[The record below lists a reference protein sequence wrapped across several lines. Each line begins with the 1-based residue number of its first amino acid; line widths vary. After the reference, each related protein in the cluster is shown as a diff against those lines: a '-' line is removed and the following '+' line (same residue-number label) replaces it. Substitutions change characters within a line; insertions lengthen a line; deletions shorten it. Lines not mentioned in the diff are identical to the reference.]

1 MIEKVKGILING
13 RCFAKETPLSF
24 FPGENDRIAI
34 VYGKN
39 GSGKSTISDGFSQ
52 IASGVFSEELSASLI
67 DRSDNAIALAAE
79 SKIFVFNEKYI
90 DENVKIDADGL
101 GTIILLGGQV
111 DLQADIDH
119 YAALLATAQREYDA
133 AESALEAFGNKHN
146 PLSPDYHLARIKKV
160 LQGDWAAKDSAI
172 KGNKANSKVTEEV
185 IKEIGG
191 MLVNETREQLQQKF
205 DETKALLDKVADAT
219 TTYPIPVCEVTFPD
233 GFEKALCSLLAK
245 TVEKPVL
252 TERESLI
259 LSMIQNGRQ
268 SIVEAAKRD
277 FSDKAT
283 TVCPYC
289 FREIDEEYRRGLID
303 SINKVLNKDVD
314 AHKAELLAISFPQFS
329 EDYSNFIDLDAEL
342 VKVIQQQ
349 IKACQELI
357 AQYEDARQQKLSSVY
372 NPLNIAPVGLESGIQ
387 RLNVFLSKLELKR
400 QKFVDAIRQRKA
412 ILQELVLINKK
423 IAHLQIEQAYRD
435 YQKQQREMRAAEA
448 KLQTMQKEVNENSEH
463 LKALE
468 QKKSNVGLAIENINN
483 ALDYVFFSHGRLS
496 IELKNNK
503 YYLKSNGKDVK
514 PKNVSLGERN
524 IIALC
529 YFFTQILSNQDI
541 GKLYQD
547 EELVVIDDPISS
559 FDFENKVGIS
569 SFLRYQ
575 THKIIKGN
583 AKSKILFLTHD
594 LSTFSDLQ
602 KIADEMEKSFKKQKL
617 GVSVKGK
624 SFELQGRTLSDP
636 IKSIN
641 EYLDLLHM
649 IFNYAMGN
657 TEGLD
662 LAIGNSMRRAL
673 EAFSTFI
680 YGTGI
685 AEVSFDPKVIKSLGN
700 HSRYFENLMYRLV
713 LHGESHFETRV
724 YAMQDDLSFYRFISE
739 EEKQRTCKEVLCFM
753 YCLSPDHIE
762 SHIPDA
768 IHEIQK
774 WMADI
779 RTNEEFDI
787 IANPKKRIIH
797 LYDIPLS
804 AGLGENIL
812 DSDIPFVEYETDV
825 EDGDFALHVSGDSM
839 EPDIP
844 NGSTV
849 FVKKQSEIADGIS
862 GAFFLN
868 GEVYCKKLLHK
879 DGKVFLCSDN
889 AEYQPIEVHDG
900 DTLIVY
906 GKILPFRTYRGRQVS
921 TGFAGSFGFSTKT
934 ASNFLSHRKQHA
946 RMLFAVGAVCCFV
959 YKKEPGLPPSG
970 GKSRLLHHCKIRYSI
985 TVHVRAFSLG
995 GIQNL
1000 LADAQGLRRHL
1011 QQFICLDEIQRLLQ
1025 A

>member
-1 MIEKVKGILING
+1 MIEKVKGLSICG
-13 RCFAKETPLSF
+13 RCFSKKTNLAF
-24 FPGENDRIAI
+24 FPNDNDRIAI

-52 IASGVFSEELSASLI
+52 IASGEDTEELSASLI
-67 DRSDNAIALAAE
+67 DRADNEIGLVPE

-111 DLQADIDH
+111 DLQADIDR
-119 YAALLATAQREYDA
+119 YTALLAAAQEEHDA
-133 AESALEAFGNKHN
+133 AQTALESFENKNN
-146 PLSPDYHLARIKKV
+146 PLSPDYHFARIKKV
-160 LQGDWAAKDSAI
+160 LQGDWATTDAAI
-172 KGNKANSKVTEEV
+172 KGNKINSKVTEEV
-185 IKEIGG
+185 VREIGG
-191 MLVNETREQLQQKF
+191 LSVSETKEQLQQKF
-205 DETKALLDKVADAT
+205 DETKALLDKVADVT
-219 TTYPIPVCEVTFPD
+219 TSYPVPIGGVEFTD
-233 GFEKALCSLLAK
+233 GFERVICDLLAK
-245 TVEKPVL
+245 LVEKPVL
-252 TERESLI
+252 TERESMI
-259 LSMIQNGRQ
+259 LSMIQSGRQ
-268 SIVEAAKRD
+268 SIVEAAKND
-277 FSDKAT
+277 FSDGAT

-289 FREIDEEYRRGLID
+289 FREIDDEYRRSLIN

-314 AHKAELLAISFPQFS
+314 EHKAELRAISFPGFGQ
-329 EDYSNFIDLDAEL
+329 DYSHFTDLDAGL
-342 VKVIQQQ
+342 VKEIQEQIENCQKLIEQYKAAIQLKLNSIYNPVNMAPIGLENSIQQ
-349 IKACQELI
+349 
-357 AQYEDARQQKLSSVY
+357 
-372 NPLNIAPVGLESGIQ
+372 
-387 RLNVFLSKLELKR
+387 LNVLLSKLESKR
-400 QKFVDAIRQRKA
+400 QEFVDAIQRRKA
-412 ILQELVLINKK
+412 ILRDLLLINKK
-423 IAHLQIEQAYRD
+423 IAHLQIGQAYRD
-435 YQKQQREMRAAEA
+435 YLKQQREMRAAEA
-448 KLQTMQKEVNENSEH
+448 KLQTKQKEVNETSEH

-468 QKKSNVGLAIENINN
+468 LQKSNVGLAIENINN

-496 IELKNNK
+496 IELKNDK
-503 YYLKSNGKDVK
+503 YYLKSNGNDVK
-514 PKNVSLGERN
+514 PKSVSLGERN

-541 GKLYQD
+541 ERLYQD

-617 GVSVKGK
+617 GVSIKGRA
-624 SFELQGRTLSDP
+624 FELQGRTLSDP

-641 EYLDLLHM
+641 EYRDLLNM
-649 IFNYAMGN
+649 IFSYAMGN
-657 TEGLD
+657 TEGLS
-662 LAIGNSMRRAL
+662 LVIGNSMRRAL

-685 AEVSFDPKVIKSLGN
+685 AEVSFDPKVVKSLGN

-724 YAMQDDLSFYRFISE
+724 YALQDDLSFYRFISE

-753 YCLSPDHIE
+753 YCLNPDHIE

-768 IHEIQK
+768 IREIQK

-779 RTNEEFDI
+779 STNEEFDI
-787 IANPKKRIIH
+787 KDNPQKRIIH

-804 AGLGENIL
+804 AGLGEDIL
-812 DSDIPFVEYETDV
+812 DSDTPFVEYETDI

-839 EPDIP
+839 EPEIP
-844 NGSTV
+844 DGSIV

-879 DGKVFLCSDN
+879 DGEVFLCSNN
-889 AEYQPIEVHDG
+889 AKYKPIEIHDG

-906 GKILPFRTYRGRQVS
+906 GKIVKVL
-921 TGFAGSFGFSTKT
+921 
-934 ASNFLSHRKQHA
+934 
-946 RMLFAVGAVCCFV
+946 C
-959 YKKEPGLPPSG
+959 
-970 GKSRLLHHCKIRYSI
+970 
-985 TVHVRAFSLG
+985 
-995 GIQNL
+995 
-1000 LADAQGLRRHL
+1000 
-1011 QQFICLDEIQRLLQ
+1011 
-1025 A
+1025 

>member
-1 MIEKVKGILING
+1 MIEKVKGISING
-13 RCFAKETPLSF
+13 RCFSKETILAF
-24 FPGENDRIAI
+24 FPGDNDRIAI

-52 IASGVFSEELSASLI
+52 ISSGDFSEELSASLI
-67 DRSDNAIALAAE
+67 DRSNNVVALAPD

-119 YAALLATAQREYDA
+119 YTALLGAAQGERDA
-133 AESALEAFGNKHN
+133 ADVALEAFRDKNN
-146 PLSPDYHLARIKKV
+146 PLSPNYHLARIKKV
-160 LQGDWAAKDSAI
+160 LQTNWAATDAAI
-172 KGNKANSKVTEEV
+172 KENKINSKVTDEV
-185 IKEIGG
+185 VRDIGG
-191 MLVNETREQLQQKF
+191 LSVSETREQLQQKF
-205 DETKALLDKVADAT
+205 DETKALLDKVADSNAAT
-219 TTYPIPVCEVTFPD
+219 SYPVPVSEIEFTAS
-233 GFEKALCSLLAK
+233 FESVICALLAK
-245 TVEKPVL
+245 LVEKPVL
-252 TERESLI
+252 TERESMI
-259 LSMIQNGRQ
+259 LSMIQSGRQ
-268 SIVEAAKRD
+268 SIVEAAKND
-277 FSDKAT
+277 FSDGST
-283 TVCPYC
+283 TICPYC
-289 FREIDEEYRRGLID
+289 FQEINDEYRRSLIN

-314 AHKAELLAISFPQFS
+314 EHKAELRAISFPGFS
-329 EDYSNFIDLDAEL
+329 QDYSHFTDLDAEL
-342 VKVIQQQ
+342 VNEIHGQ
-349 IKACQELI
+349 IEDCQKLI
-357 AQYEDARQQKLSSVY
+357 EQYKSAIQQKLNNIY
-372 NPLNIAPVGLESGIQ
+372 NPVNMAPIGLENGVQ
-387 RLNVFLSKLELKR
+387 QVNTLLSKLELKR
-400 QKFVDAIRQRKA
+400 QEFVDAIQRRKA
-412 ILQELVLINKK
+412 IERELLLINKK
-423 IAHLQIEQAYRD
+423 IAHLQIEQAFRD
-435 YQKQQREMRAAEA
+435 YQKQQRAMKTAET
-448 KLQTMQKEVNENSEH
+448 KLQNKQKEINETVAH
-463 LKALE
+463 LAALE
-468 QKKSNVGLAIENINN
+468 QKMSNVGLAIKNINN

-496 IELKNNK
+496 IELKNDK

-541 GKLYQD
+541 GRLYQD

-641 EYLDLLHM
+641 EYRDLLNM

-657 TEGLD
+657 TEGLS

-685 AEVSFDPKVIKSLGN
+685 AEVSFDPKVVKSLGN

-724 YAMQDDLSFYRFISE
+724 YALQDDLSFYRFISE

-753 YCLSPDHIE
+753 YCLNPDHIE
-762 SHIPDA
+762 SHIPNA

-774 WMADI
+774 WMTDI
-779 RTNEEFDI
+779 RTNDEFDI
-787 IANPKKRIIH
+787 IANPKKRTIP

-812 DSDIPFVEYETDV
+812 DSDIPFEEYETDV
-825 EDGDFALHVSGDSM
+825 EDGDFALRISGNSM

-844 NGSTV
+844 NGSIV
-849 FVKKQSEIADGIS
+849 IIKKQCEIADGIS
-862 GAFFLN
+862 GAFFFN
-868 GEVYCKKLLHK
+868 GAVYCKKLRHK

-889 AEYQPIEVHDG
+889 TDYEPIEVNHEDM
-900 DTLIVY
+900 LMVY
-906 GKILPFRTYRGRQVS
+906 GKILEVI
-921 TGFAGSFGFSTKT
+921 
-934 ASNFLSHRKQHA
+934 
-946 RMLFAVGAVCCFV
+946 
-959 YKKEPGLPPSG
+959 E
-970 GKSRLLHHCKIRYSI
+970 
-985 TVHVRAFSLG
+985 
-995 GIQNL
+995 
-1000 LADAQGLRRHL
+1000 
-1011 QQFICLDEIQRLLQ
+1011 
-1025 A
+1025 

>member
-67 DRSDNAIALAAE
+67 DRSDNAIALAAK

-119 YAALLATAQREYDA
+119 YTALLATAQGEFDA
-133 AESALEAFGNKHN
+133 AETALEAFKNKNN
-146 PLSPDYHLARIKKV
+146 PLSPDYHLVRIKKV
-160 LQGDWAAKDSAI
+160 LQGDWATTDATI
-172 KGNKANSKVTEEV
+172 KGNKINSKVTEEV
-185 IKEIGG
+185 IREIGV
-191 MLVNETREQLQQKF
+191 LSVSETKEQLQQKF
-205 DETKALLDKVADAT
+205 NEAKALLDKVADVT
-219 TTYPIPVCEVTFPD
+219 TSYPVPIRGIEFTD
-233 GFEKALCSLLAK
+233 GFEHAICALLAK
-245 TVEKPVL
+245 PVEKPTL
-252 TERESLI
+252 SERESMI
-259 LSMIQNGRQ
+259 LSMIQSGRQ
-268 SIVEAAKRD
+268 SIVEAAKND
-277 FSDKAT
+277 FSDGST

-289 FREIDEEYRRGLID
+289 FREIDDEYRRSLIN

-314 AHKAELLAISFPQFS
+314 EHKAELQAISFPEFGQ
-329 EDYSNFIDLDAEL
+329 DYSQFTDLDAGL
-342 VKVIQQQ
+342 VKEIQEQ
-349 IKACQELI
+349 IENCQKLIEQYKATI
-357 AQYEDARQQKLSSVY
+357 QQKLNSIY
-372 NPLNIAPVGLESGIQ
+372 NPVNMAPTGLENGVQ
-387 RLNVFLSKLELKR
+387 QLNALLSKLESKR
-400 QKFVDAIRQRKA
+400 QEFVDAIQRRKT
-412 ILQELVLINKK
+412 ILRDLLLINRK

-435 YQKQQREMRAAEA
+435 YQKQQREMRTAEA
-448 KLQTMQKEVNENSEH
+448 KLQTKQKEIEKTSEH
-463 LKALE
+463 LKVLE

-496 IELKNNK
+496 IELKNDK
-503 YYLKSNGKDVK
+503 YYLRSSGKDVK

-541 GKLYQD
+541 GRLYQD

-583 AKSKILFLTHD
+583 TKSKILFLTHD

-617 GVSVKGK
+617 GVAVKSK

-641 EYLDLLHM
+641 EYRDLLHM
-649 IFNYAMGN
+649 IFKYAMGK

-685 AEVSFDPKVIKSLGN
+685 AEVSFDPKVIKSLGD
-700 HSRYFENLMYRLV
+700 HSKHFENLMYRLV

-724 YAMQDDLSFYRFISE
+724 YAIQDDLSFYRFISE

-753 YCLSPDHIE
+753 YCLNPDHIE

-787 IANPKKRIIH
+787 IENPKKRTIH

-844 NGSTV
+844 NGSIV

-889 AEYQPIEVHDG
+889 TEYQPIEVHDG

-906 GKILPFRTYRGRQVS
+906 GKIVKVL
-921 TGFAGSFGFSTKT
+921 
-934 ASNFLSHRKQHA
+934 
-946 RMLFAVGAVCCFV
+946 C
-959 YKKEPGLPPSG
+959 
-970 GKSRLLHHCKIRYSI
+970 
-985 TVHVRAFSLG
+985 
-995 GIQNL
+995 
-1000 LADAQGLRRHL
+1000 
-1011 QQFICLDEIQRLLQ
+1011 
-1025 A
+1025 

>member
-1 MIEKVKGILING
+1 MIEKVKGLSICG
-13 RCFAKETPLSF
+13 RCFSKKTNLDF
-24 FPGENDRIAI
+24 FPNDNDRIAI

-52 IASGVFSEELSASLI
+52 IASGEDTEELSASLI
-67 DRSDNAIALAAE
+67 DRADNEIGLVPE

-111 DLQADIDH
+111 DLQADIDR
-119 YAALLATAQREYDA
+119 YTALLAAAQEEHDA
-133 AESALEAFGNKHN
+133 AQTALESFGNKNN
-146 PLSPDYHLARIKKV
+146 PLSPDYHFARIKKV
-160 LQGDWAAKDSAI
+160 LQGDWATTDAAI
-172 KGNKANSKVTEEV
+172 KGNKINSKVTEEV
-185 IKEIGG
+185 VREIGG
-191 MLVNETREQLQQKF
+191 LSVSETKEQLQQKF
-205 DETKALLDKVADAT
+205 DETKALLDKVADVT
-219 TTYPIPVCEVTFPD
+219 TSYPVPIGGVEFTD
-233 GFEKALCSLLAK
+233 GFERVICDLLAK
-245 TVEKPVL
+245 LVEKPVL
-252 TERESLI
+252 TERESMI
-259 LSMIQNGRQ
+259 LSTIQSGRQ
-268 SIVEAAKRD
+268 SIVEAAKND
-277 FSDKAT
+277 FSDGAT

-289 FREIDEEYRRGLID
+289 FREIDDEYRRSLIN

-314 AHKAELLAISFPQFS
+314 EHKAELRAISFPGFGQ
-329 EDYSNFIDLDAEL
+329 DYSHFTDLDAGL
-342 VKVIQQQ
+342 VKEIQEQIENCQKLIEEYKATIQLKLNGIYNPVNMAPIGLENSIQQ
-349 IKACQELI
+349 
-357 AQYEDARQQKLSSVY
+357 
-372 NPLNIAPVGLESGIQ
+372 
-387 RLNVFLSKLELKR
+387 LNVLLSKLESKR
-400 QKFVDAIRQRKA
+400 QEFVDAIQRRKA
-412 ILQELVLINKK
+412 ILRDLLLINKK
-423 IAHLQIEQAYRD
+423 IAHLQIGQAYRD
-435 YQKQQREMRAAEA
+435 YLKQQREMRAAEA
-448 KLQTMQKEVNENSEH
+448 KLQTKQKEVNETSEH

-468 QKKSNVGLAIENINN
+468 LQKSNVGLAIENINN

-496 IELKNNK
+496 IELKNDK
-503 YYLKSNGKDVK
+503 YYLKSNGNDVK
-514 PKNVSLGERN
+514 PKSVSLGERN

-541 GKLYQD
+541 GRLYQD

-575 THKIIKGN
+575 THKIINGN

-617 GVSVKGK
+617 GVSIKGRA
-624 SFELQGRTLSDP
+624 FELQGRTLSDP

-641 EYLDLLHM
+641 EYRDLLNM
-649 IFNYAMGN
+649 IFSYAMGN
-657 TEGLD
+657 TEGLS
-662 LAIGNSMRRAL
+662 LVIGNSMRRAL

-685 AEVSFDPKVIKSLGN
+685 AEVSFDPKVVKSLGN

-724 YAMQDDLSFYRFISE
+724 YALQDDLSFYRFISE

-753 YCLSPDHIE
+753 YCLNPDHIE

-768 IHEIQK
+768 IREIQK
-774 WMADI
+774 WMAYI
-779 RTNEEFDI
+779 STNEEFDI
-787 IANPKKRIIH
+787 KDNPQKRIIH

-804 AGLGENIL
+804 AGLGEDIL
-812 DSDIPFVEYETDV
+812 DSDIPFVEYETDI

-839 EPDIP
+839 EPEIP
-844 NGSTV
+844 DGSIV

-879 DGKVFLCSDN
+879 DGEVFLCSNN
-889 AEYQPIEVHDG
+889 AKYKPIEIHDG

-906 GKILPFRTYRGRQVS
+906 GKIVKVL
-921 TGFAGSFGFSTKT
+921 
-934 ASNFLSHRKQHA
+934 
-946 RMLFAVGAVCCFV
+946 C
-959 YKKEPGLPPSG
+959 
-970 GKSRLLHHCKIRYSI
+970 
-985 TVHVRAFSLG
+985 
-995 GIQNL
+995 
-1000 LADAQGLRRHL
+1000 
-1011 QQFICLDEIQRLLQ
+1011 
-1025 A
+1025 

>member
-13 RCFAKETPLSF
+13 RCFSKETNLPF

-67 DRSDNAIALAAE
+67 DQSDNVIPLAAE

-90 DENVKIDADGL
+90 DKNVKIDADGL

-111 DLQADIDH
+111 DLQADIDR
-119 YAALLATAQREYDA
+119 YTALLEAARGEYDA
-133 AESALEAFGNKHN
+133 AEAVLEAFRNKDN
-146 PLSPDYHLARIKKV
+146 LLSPDYHLARIKKT
-160 LQGDWAAKDSAI
+160 LQANWATTDASI
-172 KGNKANSKVTEEV
+172 KGNKINSKVTDEV
-185 IKEIGG
+185 VKEIGG
-191 MLVNETREQLQQKF
+191 LSVSETKEQLQQKF
-205 DETKALLDKVADAT
+205 DETKALLDKVADVT
-219 TTYPIPVCEVTFPD
+219 ISYPTPICEVEFTD
-233 GFEKALCSLLAK
+233 SFESVICTLLAK
-245 TVEKPVL
+245 PVEKPVL
-252 TERESLI
+252 TERESMI
-259 LSMIQNGRQ
+259 LSMIQSGRQ
-268 SIVEAAKRD
+268 SIVEAAKND
-277 FSDKAT
+277 FSDGAT
-283 TVCPYC
+283 TICPYC
-289 FREIDEEYRRGLID
+289 FREIDDEYRGSLIN
-303 SINKVLNKDVD
+303 SINKVLNKGVD
-314 AHKAELLAISFPQFS
+314 AHKAELQAISFPEFDQ
-329 EDYSNFIDLDAEL
+329 DYSHFMDLDAGL
-342 VKVIQQQ
+342 VKEIQEQTENCKKLIEQ
-349 IKACQELI
+349 YKAAI
-357 AQYEDARQQKLSSVY
+357 QQKLNSIY
-372 NPLNIAPVGLESGIQ
+372 NPVNMLPIGLENGVQ
-387 RLNVFLSKLELKR
+387 QLNALLSKLELKR
-400 QKFVDAIRQRKA
+400 REFANAIQRQKA
-412 ILQELVLINKK
+412 ILRDLLLINKK

-435 YQKQQREMRAAEA
+435 YQKQQREMGDAEA
-448 KLQTMQKEVNENSEH
+448 KLQTKQKKVEETAEH
-463 LKALE
+463 LKVLE
-468 QKKSNVGLAIENINN
+468 QKKSNVGLAIESINN

-496 IELKNNK
+496 IELKNDK

-514 PKNVSLGERN
+514 PQNISLGERN

-541 GKLYQD
+541 GRLYQD

-559 FDFENKVGIS
+559 FDFENKIGIS

-602 KIADEMEKSFKKQKL
+602 KIADEIEKSFKKQKL
-617 GVSVKGK
+617 SVSVKGK
-624 SFELQGRTLSDP
+624 AFELQGQILSNP

-641 EYLDLLHM
+641 EYRDLLRM

-657 TEGLD
+657 TNGLD

-685 AEVSFDPKVIKSLGN
+685 AEVSLDPKVIKSLGN
-700 HSRYFENLMYRLV
+700 HSKYFENLMYRLV

-724 YAMQDDLSFYRFISE
+724 YAIQDDLNFYRFISGK
-739 EEKQRTCKEVLCFM
+739 EKQRTCKEVLCFM
-753 YCLSPDHIE
+753 YCLNSDHIE

-774 WMADI
+774 WMTDI

-787 IANPKKRIIH
+787 TANPQKRIIP

-804 AGLGENIL
+804 AGLGENIF
-812 DSDIPFVEYETDV
+812 DSNIPFVEYETDV
-825 EDGDFALHVSGDSM
+825 GDGDFALHVSGDSM

-844 NGSTV
+844 NGSIV
-849 FVKKQSEIADGIS
+849 VVKKQSEIADGIS

-879 DGKVFLCSDN
+879 DEKVFLCSDN
-889 AEYQPIEVHDG
+889 AEYQPIEVHES
-900 DTLIVY
+900 DTLAAY
-906 GKILPFRTYRGRQVS
+906 GKIIKV
-921 TGFAGSFGFSTKT
+921 
-934 ASNFLSHRKQHA
+934 
-946 RMLFAVGAVCCFV
+946 
-959 YKKEPGLPPSG
+959 
-970 GKSRLLHHCKIRYSI
+970 
-985 TVHVRAFSLG
+985 
-995 GIQNL
+995 
-1000 LADAQGLRRHL
+1000 
-1011 QQFICLDEIQRLLQ
+1011 IC
-1025 A
+1025 

>member
-1 MIEKVKGILING
+1 MIEKVKGLSICG
-13 RCFAKETPLSF
+13 RCFSKKTNLAF
-24 FPGENDRIAI
+24 FPNDNDRIAI

-52 IASGVFSEELSASLI
+52 IASGEDTEELSASLI
-67 DRSDNAIALAAE
+67 DRADNEIGLVPE

-111 DLQADIDH
+111 DLQADIDR
-119 YAALLATAQREYDA
+119 YTALLAAAQEEHDA
-133 AESALEAFGNKHN
+133 AQTALESFENKNN
-146 PLSPDYHLARIKKV
+146 PLSPDYHFARIKKV
-160 LQGDWAAKDSAI
+160 LQGDWATTDAAI
-172 KGNKANSKVTEEV
+172 KGNKINSKVTEEV
-185 IKEIGG
+185 VREIGG
-191 MLVNETREQLQQKF
+191 LSVSETKEQLQQKF
-205 DETKALLDKVADAT
+205 DETKALLDKVADVT
-219 TTYPIPVCEVTFPD
+219 TSYPVPIGGVEFTD
-233 GFEKALCSLLAK
+233 GFERVICDLLAK
-245 TVEKPVL
+245 LVEKPVL
-252 TERESLI
+252 TERESMI
-259 LSMIQNGRQ
+259 LSMIQSGRQ
-268 SIVEAAKRD
+268 SIVEAAKND
-277 FSDKAT
+277 FSDGAT

-289 FREIDEEYRRGLID
+289 FREIDDEYRRSLIN

-314 AHKAELLAISFPQFS
+314 EHKAELRAISFPGFGQ
-329 EDYSNFIDLDAEL
+329 DYSHFTDLDAGL
-342 VKVIQQQ
+342 VKEIQEQIENCQKLIEQYKAAIQLKLNSIYNPVNMAPIGLENSIQQ
-349 IKACQELI
+349 
-357 AQYEDARQQKLSSVY
+357 
-372 NPLNIAPVGLESGIQ
+372 
-387 RLNVFLSKLELKR
+387 LNVLLSKLESKR
-400 QKFVDAIRQRKA
+400 QEFVDAIQRRKA
-412 ILQELVLINKK
+412 ILRDLLLINKK
-423 IAHLQIEQAYRD
+423 IAHLQIGQAYRD
-435 YQKQQREMRAAEA
+435 YLKQQREMRAAEA
-448 KLQTMQKEVNENSEH
+448 KLQTKQKEVNETSEH

-468 QKKSNVGLAIENINN
+468 LQKSNVGLAIENINN

-496 IELKNNK
+496 IELKNDK
-503 YYLKSNGKDVK
+503 YYLKSNGNDVK
-514 PKNVSLGERN
+514 PKSVSLGERN

-541 GKLYQD
+541 GRLYQD

-617 GVSVKGK
+617 GVSIKGRA
-624 SFELQGRTLSDP
+624 FELQGRTLSDP

-641 EYLDLLHM
+641 EYRDLLNM
-649 IFNYAMGN
+649 IFSYAMGN
-657 TEGLD
+657 TEGLS
-662 LAIGNSMRRAL
+662 LVIGNSMRRAL

-685 AEVSFDPKVIKSLGN
+685 AEVSFDPKVVKSLGN

-724 YAMQDDLSFYRFISE
+724 YALQDDLSFYRFISE

-753 YCLSPDHIE
+753 YCLNPDHIE

-768 IHEIQK
+768 IREIQK

-779 RTNEEFDI
+779 STNEEFDI
-787 IANPKKRIIH
+787 KDNPQKRIIH

-804 AGLGENIL
+804 AGLGEDIL
-812 DSDIPFVEYETDV
+812 DSDTPFVEYETDI

-839 EPDIP
+839 EPEIP
-844 NGSTV
+844 DGSIV

-868 GEVYCKKLLHK
+868 GEV
-879 DGKVFLCSDN
+879 
-889 AEYQPIEVHDG
+889 
-900 DTLIVY
+900 
-906 GKILPFRTYRGRQVS
+906 
-921 TGFAGSFGFSTKT
+921 
-934 ASNFLSHRKQHA
+934 
-946 RMLFAVGAVCCFV
+946 
-959 YKKEPGLPPSG
+959 
-970 GKSRLLHHCKIRYSI
+970 
-985 TVHVRAFSLG
+985 
-995 GIQNL
+995 
-1000 LADAQGLRRHL
+1000 
-1011 QQFICLDEIQRLLQ
+1011 
-1025 A
+1025 

>member
-13 RCFAKETPLSF
+13 RCFAKETLLSF

-52 IASGVFSEELSASLI
+52 IASGAFSEELSASLI

-119 YAALLATAQREYDA
+119 YAALLVTAQGEFDA
-133 AESALEAFGNKHN
+133 AEAALEAFRNKSN
-146 PLSPDYHLARIKKV
+146 PLSPDYHLARIKKT
-160 LQGDWAAKDSAI
+160 LQGDWATRDATI
-172 KGNKANSKVTEEV
+172 KGNKINSKVTEEV
-185 IKEIGG
+185 VREIGG
-191 MLVNETREQLQQKF
+191 LSVSESKEQLQQKF
-205 DETKALLDKVADAT
+205 DDTKTLLDKVADVT
-219 TTYPIPVCEVTFPD
+219 TSYPAPISGIEFTG
-233 GFEKALCSLLAK
+233 GFERAICALLAK

-252 TERESLI
+252 TERESMI
-259 LSMIQNGRQ
+259 LSMIQSGRQ
-268 SIVEAAKRD
+268 SIVEAAKDD
-277 FSDKAT
+277 FSDGST

-289 FREIDEEYRRGLID
+289 FQKIDDEYRRSLIN

-314 AHKAELLAISFPQFS
+314 EHKTELQTISFPGFGQ
-329 EDYSNFIDLDAEL
+329 DYSRFMDLDAGL
-342 VKVIQQQ
+342 VKEVREQ
-349 IKACQELI
+349 IENCQKLMEQYKAAI
-357 AQYEDARQQKLSSVY
+357 QQKLNCIY
-372 NPLNIAPVGLESGIQ
+372 NPVNMAPIGLENGFQ
-387 RLNVFLSKLELKR
+387 QLNELLSELELKR
-400 QKFVDAIRQRKA
+400 QKFVDVMRQRKA

-423 IAHLQIEQAYRD
+423 IAHLQVEQAYRD
-435 YQKQQREMRAAEA
+435 YQKQQREKGAAEA
-448 KLQTMQKEVNENSEH
+448 KLQTKQKSVNEISEH
-463 LKALE
+463 LRSLE
-468 QKKSNVGLAIENINN
+468 QQKSNVGLAIENINN

-503 YYLKSNGKDVK
+503 YYLKSNGNDVK

-529 YFFTQILSNQDI
+529 YFFTQILANQDVE
-541 GKLYQD
+541 KLYQN

-583 AKSKILFLTHD
+583 GKSKILFLTHD

-602 KIADEMEKSFKKQKL
+602 KIADEMEKSFKNQRL
-617 GVSVKGK
+617 GVPVKSK
-624 SFELQGRTLSDP
+624 SFELQGQTLSKP

-641 EYLDLLHM
+641 EYRDLLHM

-657 TEGLD
+657 TEGID
-662 LAIGNSMRRAL
+662 LLIGNSMRRAL

-680 YGTGI
+680 YGAGI

-700 HSRYFENLMYRLV
+700 HSKHFENLMYRLV

-724 YAMQDDLSFYRFISE
+724 YAMQDDLGFYRFISE

-762 SHIPDA
+762 AHIPEA
-768 IHEIQK
+768 THVIQK
-774 WMADI
+774 WMADV
-779 RTNEEFDI
+779 RTNGEFDI
-787 IANPKKRIIH
+787 ITNPKKRIIH

-812 DSDIPFVEYETDV
+812 DSDTPFVEYETDV

-844 NGSTV
+844 DGSIV
-849 FVKKQSEIADGIS
+849 VIKKQSEIADGIS

-879 DGKVFLCSDN
+879 DGKVFLCSEND
-889 AEYQPIEVHDG
+889 EYQPIEVHGG

-906 GKILPFRTYRGRQVS
+906 GRIVKV
-921 TGFAGSFGFSTKT
+921 
-934 ASNFLSHRKQHA
+934 LS
-946 RMLFAVGAVCCFV
+946 
-959 YKKEPGLPPSG
+959 
-970 GKSRLLHHCKIRYSI
+970 
-985 TVHVRAFSLG
+985 
-995 GIQNL
+995 
-1000 LADAQGLRRHL
+1000 
-1011 QQFICLDEIQRLLQ
+1011 
-1025 A
+1025 

>member
-13 RCFAKETPLSF
+13 RCFAKETLLSF

-52 IASGVFSEELSASLI
+52 IASGAFSEELSASLI

-119 YAALLATAQREYDA
+119 YAALLVTAQGEFDA
-133 AESALEAFGNKHN
+133 AEAALEAFRNKSN
-146 PLSPDYHLARIKKV
+146 PLSPDYHLARIKKT
-160 LQGDWAAKDSAI
+160 LQGDWATRDATI
-172 KGNKANSKVTEEV
+172 KGNKINSKVTEEV
-185 IKEIGG
+185 VREIGG
-191 MLVNETREQLQQKF
+191 LSVSESKEQLQQKF
-205 DETKALLDKVADAT
+205 DDTKTLLDKVADVT
-219 TTYPIPVCEVTFPD
+219 TSYPAPISGIEFTG
-233 GFEKALCSLLAK
+233 GFERAICALLAK

-252 TERESLI
+252 TERESMI
-259 LSMIQNGRQ
+259 LSMIQSGRQ
-268 SIVEAAKRD
+268 SIVEAAKDD
-277 FSDKAT
+277 FSDGST

-289 FREIDEEYRRGLID
+289 FQKIDDEYRRSLIN

-314 AHKAELLAISFPQFS
+314 EHKTELQTISFPGFGQ
-329 EDYSNFIDLDAEL
+329 DYSRFMDLDAGL
-342 VKVIQQQ
+342 VKEVQEQ
-349 IKACQELI
+349 IENCQKLMEQYKAAI
-357 AQYEDARQQKLSSVY
+357 QQKLNCIY
-372 NPLNIAPVGLESGIQ
+372 NPVNMAPIGLENGFQ
-387 RLNVFLSKLELKR
+387 QLNELLSELELKR
-400 QKFVDAIRQRKA
+400 QKFVDVMRQRKA

-423 IAHLQIEQAYRD
+423 IAHLQVEQAYRD
-435 YQKQQREMRAAEA
+435 YQKQQREKGAAEA
-448 KLQTMQKEVNENSEH
+448 KLQTKQKSVNEISEH
-463 LKALE
+463 LRSLE
-468 QKKSNVGLAIENINN
+468 QQKSNVGLAIENINN

-503 YYLKSNGKDVK
+503 YYLKSNGNDVK

-529 YFFTQILSNQDI
+529 YFFTQILANQDVE
-541 GKLYQD
+541 KLYQN

-583 AKSKILFLTHD
+583 GKSKILFLTHD

-602 KIADEMEKSFKKQKL
+602 KIADEMEKSFKNQRL
-617 GVSVKGK
+617 GVPVKSK
-624 SFELQGRTLSDP
+624 SFELQGQTLSKP

-641 EYLDLLHM
+641 EYRDLLHM

-657 TEGLD
+657 TEGID
-662 LAIGNSMRRAL
+662 LLIGNSMRRAL

-680 YGTGI
+680 YGAGI

-700 HSRYFENLMYRLV
+700 HSKHFENLMYRLV

-724 YAMQDDLSFYRFISE
+724 YAMQDDLGFYRFISE

-762 SHIPDA
+762 AHIPEA
-768 IHEIQK
+768 THEIQK
-774 WMADI
+774 WMADV
-779 RTNEEFDI
+779 RTNGEFDI
-787 IANPKKRIIH
+787 ITNPKKRIIH

-812 DSDIPFVEYETDV
+812 DSDTPFVEYETDV

-844 NGSTV
+844 DGSIV
-849 FVKKQSEIADGIS
+849 VIKKQSEIADGIS

-879 DGKVFLCSDN
+879 DGKVFLCSEND
-889 AEYQPIEVHDG
+889 EYQPIEVHGG

-906 GKILPFRTYRGRQVS
+906 GRIVKV
-921 TGFAGSFGFSTKT
+921 
-934 ASNFLSHRKQHA
+934 LS
-946 RMLFAVGAVCCFV
+946 
-959 YKKEPGLPPSG
+959 
-970 GKSRLLHHCKIRYSI
+970 
-985 TVHVRAFSLG
+985 
-995 GIQNL
+995 
-1000 LADAQGLRRHL
+1000 
-1011 QQFICLDEIQRLLQ
+1011 
-1025 A
+1025 

>member
-191 MLVNETREQLQQKF
+191 ILVNETREQLQQKF

-268 SIVEAAKRD
+268 SFVEAAKRD

-448 KLQTMQKEVNENSEH
+448 KLQTKQKAVNETSEH

-468 QKKSNVGLAIENINN
+468 QKKSNVGLAIENINT

-641 EYLDLLHM
+641 EYRDLLHM

-724 YAMQDDLSFYRFISE
+724 YAMQDDLSFLN
-739 EEKQRTCKEVLCFM
+739 TPL
-753 YCLSPDHIE
+753 PDG
-762 SHIPDA
+762 
-768 IHEIQK
+768 
-774 WMADI
+774 
-779 RTNEEFDI
+779 
-787 IANPKKRIIH
+787 H
-797 LYDIPLS
+797 L
-804 AGLGENIL
+804 N
-812 DSDIPFVEYETDV
+812 
-825 EDGDFALHVSGDSM
+825 
-839 EPDIP
+839 
-844 NGSTV
+844 
-849 FVKKQSEIADGIS
+849 
-862 GAFFLN
+862 
-868 GEVYCKKLLHK
+868 
-879 DGKVFLCSDN
+879 
-889 AEYQPIEVHDG
+889 
-900 DTLIVY
+900 
-906 GKILPFRTYRGRQVS
+906 R
-921 TGFAGSFGFSTKT
+921 
-934 ASNFLSHRKQHA
+934 
-946 RMLFAVGAVCCFV
+946 
-959 YKKEPGLPPSG
+959 PSQ
-970 GKSRLLHHCKIRYSI
+970 
-985 TVHVRAFSLG
+985 TP
-995 GIQNL
+995 
-1000 LADAQGLRRHL
+1000 
-1011 QQFICLDEIQRLLQ
+1011 
-1025 A
+1025 

>member
-1 MIEKVKGILING
+1 MIEKVKGLSICG
-13 RCFAKETPLSF
+13 RCFSKKTNLAF
-24 FPGENDRIAI
+24 FPNDNDRIAI

-52 IASGVFSEELSASLI
+52 IASGEDTEELSASLI
-67 DRSDNAIALAAE
+67 DRADNEIGLVPE

-111 DLQADIDH
+111 DLQADIDR
-119 YAALLATAQREYDA
+119 YTALLAAAQEEHDA
-133 AESALEAFGNKHN
+133 AQTALESFENKNN
-146 PLSPDYHLARIKKV
+146 PLSPDYHFARIKKV
-160 LQGDWAAKDSAI
+160 LQGDWATTDAAI
-172 KGNKANSKVTEEV
+172 KGNKINSKVTEEV
-185 IKEIGG
+185 VREIGG
-191 MLVNETREQLQQKF
+191 LSVSETKEQLQQKF
-205 DETKALLDKVADAT
+205 DETKALLDKVADVT
-219 TTYPIPVCEVTFPD
+219 TSYPVPIGGVEFTD
-233 GFEKALCSLLAK
+233 GFERVICDLLAK
-245 TVEKPVL
+245 LVEKPVL
-252 TERESLI
+252 TERESMI
-259 LSMIQNGRQ
+259 LSMIQSGRQ
-268 SIVEAAKRD
+268 SIVEAAKND
-277 FSDKAT
+277 FSDGAT

-289 FREIDEEYRRGLID
+289 FREIDDEYRRSLIN

-314 AHKAELLAISFPQFS
+314 EHKAELRAISFPGFGQ
-329 EDYSNFIDLDAEL
+329 DYSHFTDLDAGL
-342 VKVIQQQ
+342 VKEIQEQIENCQKLIEQYKAAIQLKLNSIYNPVNMAPIGLENSIQQ
-349 IKACQELI
+349 
-357 AQYEDARQQKLSSVY
+357 
-372 NPLNIAPVGLESGIQ
+372 
-387 RLNVFLSKLELKR
+387 LNVLLSKLESKR
-400 QKFVDAIRQRKA
+400 QEFVDAIQRRKA
-412 ILQELVLINKK
+412 ILRDLLLINKK
-423 IAHLQIEQAYRD
+423 IAHLQIGQAYRD
-435 YQKQQREMRAAEA
+435 YLKQQREMRAAEA
-448 KLQTMQKEVNENSEH
+448 KLQTKQKEVNETSEH

-468 QKKSNVGLAIENINN
+468 LQKSNVGLAIENINN

-496 IELKNNK
+496 IELKNDK
-503 YYLKSNGKDVK
+503 YYLKSNGNDVK
-514 PKNVSLGERN
+514 PKSVSLGERN

-541 GKLYQD
+541 GRLYQD

-617 GVSVKGK
+617 GVSIKGRA
-624 SFELQGRTLSDP
+624 FELQGRTLSDP

-641 EYLDLLHM
+641 EYRDLLNM
-649 IFNYAMGN
+649 IFSYAMGN
-657 TEGLD
+657 TEGLS
-662 LAIGNSMRRAL
+662 LVIGNSMRRAL

-680 YGTGI
+680 YGIGI
-685 AEVSFDPKVIKSLGN
+685 AEVSFDPKVVKSLGN

-724 YAMQDDLSFYRFISE
+724 YALQDDLSFYRFISE

-753 YCLSPDHIE
+753 YCLNPDHIE

-768 IHEIQK
+768 IREIQK

-779 RTNEEFDI
+779 STNEEFDI
-787 IANPKKRIIH
+787 KDNPQKRIIH

-804 AGLGENIL
+804 AGLGEDIL
-812 DSDIPFVEYETDV
+812 DSDTPFVEYETDI

-839 EPDIP
+839 EPEIP
-844 NGSTV
+844 DGSIV

-879 DGKVFLCSDN
+879 DGEVFLCSNN
-889 AEYQPIEVHDG
+889 AKYKPIEIHDG

-906 GKILPFRTYRGRQVS
+906 GKIVKVL
-921 TGFAGSFGFSTKT
+921 
-934 ASNFLSHRKQHA
+934 
-946 RMLFAVGAVCCFV
+946 C
-959 YKKEPGLPPSG
+959 
-970 GKSRLLHHCKIRYSI
+970 
-985 TVHVRAFSLG
+985 
-995 GIQNL
+995 
-1000 LADAQGLRRHL
+1000 
-1011 QQFICLDEIQRLLQ
+1011 
-1025 A
+1025 

>member
-1 MIEKVKGILING
+1 MIEKVKGLSICG
-13 RCFAKETPLSF
+13 RCFSKKTNLAF
-24 FPGENDRIAI
+24 FPNDNDRIAI

-52 IASGVFSEELSASLI
+52 IASGEDTEELSASLI
-67 DRSDNAIALAAE
+67 DRADNEIGLVPE

-111 DLQADIDH
+111 DLQADIDR
-119 YAALLATAQREYDA
+119 YTALLAAAQEEHDA
-133 AESALEAFGNKHN
+133 AQTALESFGNKNN
-146 PLSPDYHLARIKKV
+146 PLSPDYHFARIKKV
-160 LQGDWAAKDSAI
+160 LQGDWVTTDAAI
-172 KGNKANSKVTEEV
+172 KGNKINSKVTEEV
-185 IKEIGG
+185 VREIGG
-191 MLVNETREQLQQKF
+191 LSVSETKEQLQQKF
-205 DETKALLDKVADAT
+205 DETKALLDKVADVT
-219 TTYPIPVCEVTFPD
+219 TSYPVPIGGVEFTD
-233 GFEKALCSLLAK
+233 GFERVICDLLAK
-245 TVEKPVL
+245 LVEKPVL
-252 TERESLI
+252 TERESMI
-259 LSMIQNGRQ
+259 LSMIQSGRQ
-268 SIVEAAKRD
+268 SIVEAAKND
-277 FSDKAT
+277 FSDGAT

-289 FREIDEEYRRGLID
+289 FREIDDEYRRSLIN

-314 AHKAELLAISFPQFS
+314 EHKAELRAISFPGFGQ
-329 EDYSNFIDLDAEL
+329 DYSHFTDLDAGL
-342 VKVIQQQ
+342 VKEIQEQIENCQKLIEQYKAAIQLKLNSIYNPVNMAPIGLENSIQQ
-349 IKACQELI
+349 
-357 AQYEDARQQKLSSVY
+357 
-372 NPLNIAPVGLESGIQ
+372 
-387 RLNVFLSKLELKR
+387 LNVLLSKLESKR
-400 QKFVDAIRQRKA
+400 QEFVDAIQRRKA
-412 ILQELVLINKK
+412 ILRDLLLINKK
-423 IAHLQIEQAYRD
+423 IAHLQIGQAYRD
-435 YQKQQREMRAAEA
+435 YLKQQREMRAAEA
-448 KLQTMQKEVNENSEH
+448 KLQTKQKEVNETSEH

-468 QKKSNVGLAIENINN
+468 LQKSNVGLAIENINN

-496 IELKNNK
+496 IELKNDK
-503 YYLKSNGKDVK
+503 YYLKSNGNDVK
-514 PKNVSLGERN
+514 PKSVSLGERN

-541 GKLYQD
+541 ERLYQD

-617 GVSVKGK
+617 GVSIKGRA
-624 SFELQGRTLSDP
+624 FELQGRTLSDP

-641 EYLDLLHM
+641 EYRDLLNM
-649 IFNYAMGN
+649 IFSYAMSN
-657 TEGLD
+657 TEGLS
-662 LAIGNSMRRAL
+662 LVIGNSMRRAL

-685 AEVSFDPKVIKSLGN
+685 AEVSFDPKVVKSLGN

-724 YAMQDDLSFYRFISE
+724 YALQDDLSFYRFISE

-753 YCLSPDHIE
+753 YCLNPDHIE

-768 IHEIQK
+768 IREIQK

-779 RTNEEFDI
+779 STNEEFDI
-787 IANPKKRIIH
+787 KDNPQKRIIH

-804 AGLGENIL
+804 AGLGEDIL
-812 DSDIPFVEYETDV
+812 DSDTPFVEYETDI

-839 EPDIP
+839 EPEIP
-844 NGSTV
+844 DGSIV

-879 DGKVFLCSDN
+879 DGEVFLCSNN
-889 AEYQPIEVHDG
+889 AKYKPIEIHDG

-906 GKILPFRTYRGRQVS
+906 GKIVKVL
-921 TGFAGSFGFSTKT
+921 
-934 ASNFLSHRKQHA
+934 
-946 RMLFAVGAVCCFV
+946 C
-959 YKKEPGLPPSG
+959 
-970 GKSRLLHHCKIRYSI
+970 
-985 TVHVRAFSLG
+985 
-995 GIQNL
+995 
-1000 LADAQGLRRHL
+1000 
-1011 QQFICLDEIQRLLQ
+1011 
-1025 A
+1025 